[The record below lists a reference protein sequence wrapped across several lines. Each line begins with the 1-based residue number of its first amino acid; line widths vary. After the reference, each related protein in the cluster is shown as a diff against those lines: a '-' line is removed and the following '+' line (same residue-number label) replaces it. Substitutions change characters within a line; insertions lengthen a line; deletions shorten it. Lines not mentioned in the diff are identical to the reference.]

1 MVTQSNS
8 LPVALSS
15 PIKSHCSH
23 KDTKALRSEEGAVA
37 SLRVFVP
44 SCEPSSKLAIW
55 LPLICLILAIQPTAN
70 ASDTS
75 AVSFEQTVQ
84 PFFQT
89 YCLRCHNAQK
99 QEGDF
104 RLDTL
109 SRDFADQA
117 TAQRWA
123 EVVFRMNSGE
133 MPPKKEPQPKP
144 QELGQAVDWLSMR
157 ITEGEAA
164 RMARRGPVAHYRLS
178 REEYGHTV
186 YDLLGVYFDV
196 NLPGAFNDD
205 PRWHGVNRIGSLLSL
220 SPSHVDR
227 YFRAAETVLSRAFPD
242 QQPKSQT
249 SRREA
254 NAGQEKWLQEQGLA
268 GPVRW
273 PIWPGHGQHLV
284 NATAPG
290 LYRIRMQLSGLP
302 SFKGRLPHLALWH
315 HQLKR
320 SVFGI
325 DVSAPED
332 QPTTIEFE
340 TFLPEGN
347 FNVMNESPGML
358 ADGQTPSV
366 TQFPFVNTKVSRS
379 NRPTSYRLFNDE
391 GQSIFPLLIVDW
403 VETDGPIIPAADER
417 KREGLVPTKDS
428 DVAEARACLKRLAIR
443 AWRRPVSDVELDRY
457 VKIVENERAAGES
470 FQSAYRAAMVA
481 VLTSKN
487 FYYLEEGSPQQ
498 RRATVND
505 WELASRLSYF
515 LWSSMPDDELFKLAE
530 QGTLHQR
537 DVLRTQLTRMFGDA
551 KISRFVDSFP
561 RQWLQLHR
569 VGQFPPDASLFPD
582 YDKWLEQSMV
592 LETTGYFGEVFAK
605 NSSLREFLSSDWTM
619 VNPRLAMHYGLAPSR
634 TGLQARPQPL
644 NATQSTGQETRPT
657 EAASSPVGFQRV
669 ALRPEDHRGGLVTHA
684 SILSLTSD
692 GTRHRPVHRGVWVSE
707 AIFGRTPPPP
717 PPNVEPLAPTPSDQ
731 AKATIRMQL
740 EAHATHATCASCH
753 QKIDPLGF
761 AFDNFDAIG
770 RWRTNEQ
777 VAGGKGDDPLVNA
790 SGKLPDGRSY
800 KSSDEFKQL
809 LVQDTDRFAE
819 AFVEQ
824 LATYALRRV
833 MTIDDAGQIKAI
845 AEASKKDD
853 HKLKSVIENLVLSD
867 LFQKR

>member
-1 MVTQSNS
+1 MKYR
-8 LPVALSS
+8 VAQHVLMLVIAASTVRADEVS
-15 PIKSHCSH
+15 PTFDKS
-23 KDTKALRSEEGAVA
+23 
-37 SLRVFVP
+37 
-44 SCEPSSKLAIW
+44 
-55 LPLICLILAIQPTAN
+55 
-70 ASDTS
+70 
-75 AVSFEQTVQ
+75 VQ

-99 QEGDF
+99 QEGKF

-109 SRDFADQA
+109 SKDFADEA
-117 TAQRWA
+117 TAQRWG

-133 MPPKKEPQPKP
+133 MPPQKEPQPKP
-144 QELGQAVDWLSMR
+144 KELGQAVDWLSAR

-196 NLPGAFNDD
+196 NLPGAFNED
-205 PRWHGVNRIGSLLSL
+205 PRWHGFDRIGSLLTL

-242 QQPKSQT
+242 QQPQSQQG
-249 SRREA
+249 RREA
-254 NAGQEKWLQEQGLA
+254 TTGQEKWLQEQGLV

-273 PIWPGHGQHLV
+273 PIWPGHGQPLV
-284 NATAPG
+284 NASAPG
-290 LYRIRMQLSGLP
+290 LYRIRIQLSALP

-320 SVFGI
+320 SVVGL

-332 QPTTIEFE
+332 KPTIIEIE

-366 TQFPFVNTKVSRS
+366 TAFPFVNTKVSRPT
-379 NRPTSYRLFNDE
+379 RPTAYRLFNDE

-403 VETDGPIIPAADER
+403 VESEGPIIPEADQR
-417 KREGLVPTKDS
+417 KREGLVPEPERASVRLPGAEKEPGAS
-428 DVAEARACLKRLAIR
+428 AQRLMEARECLRRFATR
-443 AWRRPVSDVELDRY
+443 AWRRPVTDAELDRY
-457 VKIVENERAAGES
+457 LKIIAGELAAGEN
-470 FQSAYRAAMVA
+470 FRSAHRAAMVA

-487 FYYLEEGSPQQ
+487 FYYLEEGSPDQ
-498 RRATVND
+498 RCATVND

-515 LWSSMPDDELFKLAE
+515 LWSSPPDDELFGLAQ
-530 QGTLHQR
+530 QGTLHR
-537 DVLRTQLTRMFGDA
+537 PDVLRAQLTRMLGDA
-551 KISRFVDSFP
+551 KVNRFTQSFP

-569 VGQFPPDASLFPD
+569 VGAFPPDAGLYPD
-582 YDKWLEQSMV
+582 YDKWLEQSLV
-592 LETTGYFGEVFAK
+592 LETTGYFHEMFSK
-605 NSSLREFLSSDWTM
+605 NLPLREFLVSDWTM
-619 VNPRLAMHYGLAPSR
+619 LNPRLAMHYGVPISRNALASGSAVPR
-634 TGLQARPQPL
+634 DEPD
-644 NATQSTGQETRPT
+644 
-657 EAASSPVGFQRV
+657 ASAFRLIPPGFQRV
-669 ALRPEDHRGGLVTHA
+669 MLRSEDHRGGLLTHA

-717 PPNVEPLAPTPSDQ
+717 PPNVEPLAPTPSNQ
-731 AKATIRMQL
+731 PKATIRMQL

-770 RWRTNEQ
+770 RWRTTEQ
-777 VAGGKGDDPLVNA
+777 VAGGNGDDPTVNA

-800 KSSDEFKQL
+800 NGASEFKNL
-809 LVQDTDRFAE
+809 LAQDVDRFAE
-819 AFVEQ
+819 AFIEQ
-824 LATYALRRV
+824 LATYSLRRV
-833 MTIDDAGQIKAI
+833 MTIDDAAQIKAI
-845 AEASKKDD
+845 AAASKTGDYQ
-853 HKLKSVIENLVLSD
+853 LRSVIENLVTSE

>member
-1 MVTQSNS
+1 MESG
-8 LPVALSS
+8 LSREAA
-15 PIKSHCSH
+15 
-23 KDTKALRSEEGAVA
+23 KARRNEGDQLDPLRAFAPSRATFSGLTLWLTLLCVVFAVQA
-37 SLRVFVP
+37 TTDAADGP
-44 SCEPSSKLAIW
+44 A
-55 LPLICLILAIQPTAN
+55 AG
-70 ASDTS
+70 
-75 AVSFEQTVQ
+75 FEQSVQ
-84 PFFQT
+84 PFFQS

-109 SRDFADQA
+109 SRNFADQP

-144 QELGQAVDWLSMR
+144 QELGQAVDWLSTR

-205 PRWHGVNRIGSLLSL
+205 PRWHGFNRIGSLLSL

-227 YFRAAETVLSRAFPD
+227 YFRAAETALSRAFPD
-242 QQPKSQT
+242 QQPKSQK

-254 NAGQEKWLQEQGLA
+254 NAGHEKWLQEQGLA

-320 SVFGI
+320 SVFGL

-340 TFLPEGN
+340 AFLPEGN

-379 NRPTSYRLFNDE
+379 DRPTSYRLFNDE

-403 VETDGPIIPAADER
+403 VETEGPIIPAADDR

-428 DVAEARACLKRLAIR
+428 DLAEARACMKRFATR

-530 QGTLHQR
+530 QRTLHQR
-537 DVLRTQLTRMFGDA
+537 DILRAQLTRMFGDT

-605 NSSLREFLSSDWTM
+605 NLSLREFLSSDWTM
-619 VNPRLAMHYGLAPSR
+619 MNPRLAMHYGLPRPATSSLQR
-634 TGLQARPQPL
+634 TPL
-644 NATQSTGQETRPT
+644 RS
-657 EAASSPVGFQRV
+657 
-669 ALRPEDHRGGLVTHA
+669 EDHRGGLLTHA

-707 AIFGRTPPPP
+707 AVFGRTPPPP
-717 PPNVEPLAPTPSDQ
+717 PPNVEPLAPTPSNQ

-740 EAHATHATCASCH
+740 EAHAAHATCASCH

-790 SGKLPDGRSY
+790 SGKLPDGRAY
-800 KSSDEFKQL
+800 RNSDEFKL
-809 LVQDTDRFAE
+809 LLAQDTDRFAE

-833 MTIDDAGQIKAI
+833 MTIDDAASLKAI
-845 AEASKKDD
+845 AQASKSDGD
-853 HKLKSVIENLVLSD
+853 KLRSVIEHFVMSD